1 METQKEKREKGRS
14 RSRSK
19 KREKKSGD
27 KPAGFILT
35 PTMVRNGYE

>member
-1 METQKEKREKGRS
+1 METQKEKREKGKRA
-14 RSRSK
+14 
-19 KREKKSGD
+19 KRERKSGD